1 MNKQVKCGNG
11 PKILL
16 FNQLLYTL
24 VILKQKIDYR
34 TKFFP
39 KNYVPQSI
47 FIIGAVFFKK

>member
-1 MNKQVKCGNG
+1 MVTGLRYVLV
-11 PKILL
+11 I
-16 FNQLLYTL
+16 QLLYTL

-47 FIIGAVFFKK
+47 FIIGAGFFKK